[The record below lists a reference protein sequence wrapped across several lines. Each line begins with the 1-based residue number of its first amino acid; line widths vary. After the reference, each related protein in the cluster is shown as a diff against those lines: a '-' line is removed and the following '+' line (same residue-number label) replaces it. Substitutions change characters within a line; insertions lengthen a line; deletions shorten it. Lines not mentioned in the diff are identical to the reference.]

1 MRHGPRRNAFSIR
14 LYLRLLFFSNFFQI
28 PLDIYPKMGYNVVTV
43 KERTT
48 QSVAR
53 VETMSKNKTYV
64 VTKQNNK
71 VVKIYNNFEDFLFS
85 KNYAKCASKK
95 YNLIVIKNN

>member
-1 MRHGPRRNAFSIR
+1 MN
-14 LYLRLLFFSNFFQI
+14 
-28 PLDIYPKMGYNVVTV
+28 
-43 KERTT
+43 
-48 QSVAR
+48 
-53 VETMSKNKTYV
+53 KNKTYV
-64 VTKQNNK
+64 VTKKNNK